1 MLTLKIKKKKK
12 KKKQTNKQTNKHVH
26 HVVSLST
33 FTFVRVPFLDSVQT
47 QVEARTLGLVVVV

>member
-1 MLTLKIKKKKK
+1 MLTLKIKKIIIIKKK
-12 KKKQTNKQTNKHVH
+12 KKQTNKHVH

-33 FTFVRVPFLDSVQT
+33 FTSVRVPFLDSVQT

>member
-1 MLTLKIKKKKK
+1 MLTLKKKKK
-12 KKKQTNKQTNKHVH
+12 KHVH